1 MKGMKASARTAV
13 LPGAA
18 LAGLLLLSA
27 CGKHDNEA
35 TPPPPAAASTAA
47 TPPAA
52 ATAPTPAATA
62 PTPAAPASSPAPAS
76 SSGNAAATSGDDT
89 HFAVARLQLGDT
101 VTANHKVD
109 QPRSTFAP
117 TQKTIY
123 ASVET
128 TGRTDEATLAAR
140 WSYLEGRGQ
149 LVSTISQS
157 IATDGPA
164 TTTFKVENPD
174 TWPAG
179 KYKVDISLDGKPVT
193 SQTFEIKAPG

>member
-18 LAGLLLLSA
+18 LAALLLLSA

-52 ATAPTPAATA
+52 ATAPTPATTA
-62 PTPAAPASSPAPAS
+62 PTPAAPASTSVPAS
-76 SSGNAAATSGDDT
+76 SGSSAAATPATDAG
-89 HFAVARLQLGDT
+89 FAVASLQLGDA
-101 VTANHKVD
+101 VNAAHKITE
-109 QPRSTFAP
+109 PGNTFAP
-117 TQKTIY
+117 SQKTLY

-128 TGRTDEATLAAR
+128 IGTTDEATLAAR

-149 LVSTISQS
+149 LVSAISQS

-164 TTTFKVENPD
+164 TTTFKVHNPD
-174 TWPAG
+174 AWPAG
-179 KYKVDISLDGKPVT
+179 KYKVEISLDGKPVT